1 MSINILFQKA
11 NKFFI
16 KNNYI
21 AGLNVLKDIWIR
33 YPNNSRLID
42 EVSRYSKKFKK
53 SIIPSFSDKEIQ
65 IFFNMYRDG
74 KIKFV
79 IEKLIGI
86 YKKSSDDILLISL
99 LGIFYSLNKDHL
111 S

>member
-21 AGLNVLKDIWIR
+21 EGLNVLKDIWIR

-42 EVSRYSKKFKK
+42 EVSRNEYL
-53 SIIPSFSDKEIQ
+53 
-65 IFFNMYRDG
+65 N
-74 KIKFV
+74 
-79 IEKLIGI
+79 
-86 YKKSSDDILLISL
+86 ISV
-99 LGIFYSLNKDHL
+99 YMALNK
-111 S
+111 